1 MRPLSTAERAI
12 GSERKRSI
20 SPLLRSSAIPIAVVI
35 EAKPSVWTKIPGI
48 RYSLYEPPPGSGI
61 APPNT

>member
-20 SPLLRSSAIPIAVVI
+20 RPFAMSSVIAIAVVI
-35 EAKPSVWTKIPGI
+35 EAKPSVWM
-48 RYSLYEPPPGSGI
+48 
-61 APPNT
+61 